1 MLSTYVKL
9 QVALNELLSQEEGQ
23 DLIEYS
29 LIIVVIVLV
38 AIATM
43 GTVGARINAI
53 WGEIV
58 TALGGTAAGTGGTG
72 GG

>member
-9 QVALNELLSQEEGQ
+9 QVALKSLLAQEEGQ

-29 LIIVVIVLV
+29 LIIVVIVIA
-38 AIATM
+38 AIVGM
-43 GTVGARINAI
+43 ETVGARVAEI

-58 TALGGTAAGTGGTG
+58 TALGG
-72 GG
+72 